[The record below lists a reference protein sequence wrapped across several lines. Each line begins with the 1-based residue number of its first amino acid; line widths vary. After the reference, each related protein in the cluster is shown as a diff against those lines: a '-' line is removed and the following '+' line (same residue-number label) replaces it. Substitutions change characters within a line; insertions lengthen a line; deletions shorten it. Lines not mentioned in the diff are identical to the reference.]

1 MILTW
6 AASSGCLRFYVD
18 GVEVDS
24 LSGARLGILLSD
36 VASTY
41 RQTYT
46 EPQRG
51 ETDEE
56 TN

>member
-18 GVEVDS
+18 GVEVDA
-24 LSGARLGILLSD
+24 LTGVRLAILLGD
-36 VASTY
+36 IGKAY

-46 EPQRG
+46 EPQGG
-51 ETDEE
+51 EADEE